1 MPKPAPTTKFLKVK
15 CGDCGNEQVVF
26 SKPAMVIPCLVCGA
40 VLALPNG
47 GQVTYKGEVT
57 ATLE

>member
-1 MPKPAPTTKFLKVK
+1 MPKPAPTTKFMKVK

-26 SKPAMVIPCLVCGA
+26 SKPATKVPCLVCGA

-47 GQVTYKGEVT
+47 GKVVYKGEIT